1 MYIKFAC
8 KASDTKIFFG
18 VIDFD
23 VSLQRFHLQKQV
35 AVIHTVRKVPLLLL
49 FFFLILFFKT

>member
-1 MYIKFAC
+1 MLRLRVRHQIQ
-8 KASDTKIFFG
+8 SFFV

-23 VSLQRFHLQKQV
+23 VSLQRFHLQRQV

-49 FFFLILFFKT
+49 FFF